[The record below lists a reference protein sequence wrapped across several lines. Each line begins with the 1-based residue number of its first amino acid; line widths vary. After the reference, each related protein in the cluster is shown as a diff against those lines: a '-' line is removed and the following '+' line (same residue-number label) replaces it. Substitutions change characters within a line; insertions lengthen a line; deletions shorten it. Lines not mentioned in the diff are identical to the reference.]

1 MAPSDTHL
9 NWPIVTRAH
18 APWQGTDMVCETGPA
33 VGLRA
38 VKEAVA
44 EHIAGAEAK
53 AALPFCR
60 FVNRPSASHQTH
72 ERIRRRRL

>member
-18 APWQGTDMVCETGPA
+18 APWQGTDMVREDGPA

-60 FVNRPSASHQTH
+60 CFVNRPSASHH
-72 ERIRRRRL
+72 ERIQRRRL